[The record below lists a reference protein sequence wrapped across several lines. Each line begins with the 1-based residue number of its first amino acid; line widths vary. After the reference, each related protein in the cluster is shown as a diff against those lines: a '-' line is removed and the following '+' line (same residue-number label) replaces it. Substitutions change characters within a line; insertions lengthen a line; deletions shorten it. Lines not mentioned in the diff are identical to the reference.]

1 VAARRRRQGRRRVQR
16 PASRGRPG
24 VKEGNR
30 TIHYRHE
37 AALVLT
43 DRRRPAVCN
52 LLCGCRA
59 PGGVEI
65 IRKTCDYSV
74 YTKGVTEGVNY
85 KDQPNKILSKKGFT
99 YRSIPSR
106 SLQLSKRPLV
116 RLLCVFYICS
126 SSWLD
131 ALVHKHRA
139 HATSNMNKNDNYVNR
154 IEPMC
159 PCTSRMR
166 YWALCYTP

>member
-1 VAARRRRQGRRRVQR
+1 MQR

-65 IRKTCDYSV
+65 ILRKTCDYSV